1 MVPCSS
7 NVNLGCNLSS
17 IPDLATLADG
27 GGGGKAELCAFGSG
41 RKLFVIFTVNLLI
54 KTRV

>member
-1 MVPCSS
+1 M
-7 NVNLGCNLSS
+7 NLGCNLAS
-17 IPDLATLADG
+17 IPDLATLADGG